1 MHLLP
6 RLAVLALVGCASS
19 SSTPAAAPPAPA
31 GKPSAPTAFRVEVSG
46 HGPPMILIPG
56 LSSSGETWT
65 TTVEHLRDRYT
76 CHVLTL
82 AGFAGVPPVPPP
94 LLPTVKT
101 ALARYIAEQ
110 RMDRPV
116 VVGHSLGGAL
126 ALDFAADHPELVG
139 ALVIVDSVAF
149 GGIIVGAS
157 TVEQAQPIA
166 DQIHAQMSGQTQ
178 AQYQA
183 VVRSGVFTKSMVTSP
198 ADHERVVGWGV
209 ASDPATVA
217 DAFASLLVLDL
228 RPRLARITSPTLV
241 IGTWIG
247 LRDHGVDRN
256 AAMQTFHDQ
265 YAGLARL
272 HFAMTDTARHF
283 VMFDDFP
290 WFVAQVDGF
299 LTDPDA
305 AVRDRG
311 FAKE

>member
-1 MHLLP
+1 
-6 RLAVLALVGCASS
+6 
-19 SSTPAAAPPAPA
+19 
-31 GKPSAPTAFRVEVSG
+31 
-46 HGPPMILIPG
+46 
-56 LSSSGETWT
+56 
-65 TTVEHLRDRYT
+65 
-76 CHVLTL
+76 
-82 AGFAGVPPVPPP
+82 
-94 LLPTVKT
+94 
-101 ALARYIAEQ
+101 
-110 RMDRPV
+110 
-116 VVGHSLGGAL
+116 
-126 ALDFAADHPELVG
+126 
-139 ALVIVDSVAF
+139 
-149 GGIIVGAS
+149 
-157 TVEQAQPIA
+157 
-166 DQIHAQMSGQTQ
+166 
-178 AQYQA
+178 
-183 VVRSGVFTKSMVTSP
+183 MVTSP

-265 YAGLARL
+265 YAGLARM

-290 WFVAQVDGF
+290 WFIAQVDGF